1 MVGLDVHSNAF
12 GREDMVINARN
23 RVSRCVLLVL
33 AFAAVAWLVLYAC
46 CPGSE
51 QKGLFFCGGEANH
64 FYDYFVPR
72 AVARMQS
79 PYVQDTYSDMVD
91 LRCVR
96 RIVQCYPAL
105 SNYWVGLFP
114 ESLNGA
120 VLCSSIGAVVF
131 LFGTIAFFRR
141 HLPESVFVATALACT
156 SAPFVFAVTVGN
168 LILYAAG
175 FTLLFLAWF
184 DSSSRWQ
191 RCVAAIAL
199 ALATALKVTPALLGV
214 LYLGRNARDRIGY
227 VALAAVAA
235 LFFLMVPFLFCGG
248 FFAWL
253 ENASMM
259 NNSSEFT
266 SMNCVGLY
274 GLVTMLV
281 RSFTMSFLPSGWE
294 RLLHLLSSCIGVTLL
309 VAGCL
314 SRGDSWERGA
324 AVTLGMMFVPPTM
337 MIYTSLY
344 LIPLAITGMYR
355 SDSRLRL
362 ASAVYC
368 IFSCMLLR
376 IPLFLGPPSSLN
388 ICFAAAASVDLA
400 FWLSCLTIGRLLRGK
415 QCV

>member
-1 MVGLDVHSNAF
+1 MLLAGKN
-12 GREDMVINARN
+12 MVINTRN
-23 RVSRCVLLVL
+23 RVARCVLFVL
-33 AFAAVAWLVLYAC
+33 AFAALTWLVLYVC
-46 CPGSE
+46 CPDSE

-72 AVARMQS
+72 AVARMQN

-91 LRCVR
+91 LSCVR

-114 ESLNGA
+114 ENLNGA
-120 VLCSSIGAVVF
+120 VLCSSIGALVF

-141 HLPESVFVATALACT
+141 YLPESVFIATVLACT
-156 SAPFVFAVTVGN
+156 SAPFVFAITVGN

-175 FTLLFLAWF
+175 FTLIFLAWF
-184 DSSSRWQ
+184 DSPSRWK
-191 RCVAAIAL
+191 RCAAAIAL

-214 LYLGRNARDRIGY
+214 LYLGRNTRDRIGY

-235 LFFLMVPFLFCGG
+235 LFFLIVPFLFCGG
-248 FFAWL
+248 LFAWL

-259 NNSSEFT
+259 NSSSEFT
-266 SMNCVGLY
+266 GVNCIGLY

-281 RSFTMSFLPSGWE
+281 RSFTMNPLSCEWE
-294 RLLHLLSSCIGVTLL
+294 QPLRLLSSCIGLILL
-309 VAGCL
+309 VSGCL

-324 AVTLGMMFVPPTM
+324 AVVLGMMFVPPTM

-344 LIPLAITGMYR
+344 LIPFAITGMYH

-388 ICFAAAASVDLA
+388 ICVAAAASVDLA
-400 FWLSCLTIGRLLRGK
+400 LWLSCLSIGRLLRGER
-415 QCV
+415 CA